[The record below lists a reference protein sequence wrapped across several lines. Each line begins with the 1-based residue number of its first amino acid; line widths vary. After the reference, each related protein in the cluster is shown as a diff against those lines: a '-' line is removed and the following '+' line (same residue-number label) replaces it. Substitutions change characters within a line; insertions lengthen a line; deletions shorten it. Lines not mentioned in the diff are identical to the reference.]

1 MGFRFFLFLFLATL
15 PAFLAQEFEDAII
28 KVDGA
33 TTVAETDANFICATL
48 DWWPHDKCNYNH
60 CPWGYSSVI
69 NMDLS
74 HPLFAKAI
82 EAFKHLRIRIGGSLQ
97 DQVLYDIGSLRSP
110 CHPFRKMNDG
120 LFGFSKGCLRMS
132 RWDELNRLFSQT
144 GVILTF
150 GLNALYGRYQIRKG
164 AWAGV
169 WDSSNTQNFIKYTI
183 SKGYQIDSWEFGN
196 ELSGSGVGASVNAE
210 QYGKDL
216 INLKAI
222 INKLYNNSNVKPLLV
237 APGGFYEQ
245 DWYAK
250 LLQVSGSST
259 VNVVTHHI
267 YNLGAGEM
275 CGLERIRSWG
285 SFQFFVGMQL
295 MRRRLGWVGWGG
307 WGGVTGCQLS
317 ILEGGGK
324 GGRMKPG
331 ILGPLLRWLFSY
343 GWVWAF
349 IGSPETVKLMIAS
362 VDPNLVSKILNPHY
376 LSRVEETFKSLD
388 KTLQTWAL
396 GLLLGLENLVG
407 LITVVVIWC
416 LTPLYLDQLG
426 MASKYHTK
434 VYCRQTLI
442 GGNYGLYNPKIW
454 YLILNSA
461 LLWHRLMG
469 KGVLA
474 VDSTASPFL
483 RSYAHCSKGK
493 AGITLLLINLSNQ
506 TTFQINVENSMNLNL
521 FVKKTTM
528 YRGSAFMRG
537 LKKSASWIGSKAD
550 EQLFREEYHLTP
562 KDGYLRSQTM
572 VLNGMPLELTDDGNI
587 PSLNPVR
594 LNLNAPIFINPLS
607 IAFIAFPNFDAPACA

>member
-1 MGFRFFLFLFLATL
+1 MGFRFFLFLFLASL

-267 YNLGAGEM
+267 YNLGAG
-275 CGLERIRSWG
+275 
-285 SFQFFVGMQL
+285 
-295 MRRRLGWVGWGG
+295 
-307 WGGVTGCQLS
+307 
-317 ILEGGGK
+317 
-324 GGRMKPG
+324 
-331 ILGPLLRWLFSY
+331 
-343 GWVWAF
+343 
-349 IGSPETVKLMIAS
+349 

-388 KTLQTWAL
+388 KTLQTWGPWASAWV
-396 GLLLGLENLVG
+396 GESGGAYNSGGHLVSN
-407 LITVVVIWC
+407 TFVNSFW
-416 LTPLYLDQLG
+416 YLDQLG

-442 GGNYGLYNPKIW
+442 GGNYGLLNTTTLVPNPD
-454 YLILNSA
+454 YYSA

-537 LKKSASWIGSKAD
+537 LKKSVSWIGSKAD